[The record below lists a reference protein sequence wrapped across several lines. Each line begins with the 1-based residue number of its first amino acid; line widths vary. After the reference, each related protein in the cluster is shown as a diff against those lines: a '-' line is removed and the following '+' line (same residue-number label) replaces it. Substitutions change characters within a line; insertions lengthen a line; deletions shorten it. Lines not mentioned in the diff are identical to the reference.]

1 MPIQRKDIPIP
12 SFEGEPLEFVVDFP
26 PGENAKNY
34 DYDWKVFSTGV
45 PYPQATL
52 DKSTP
57 GRARWDTSGTPA
69 PRSYEITVDL
79 TAKPGTPTPSPS
91 VVDWTV
97 NLQPRAFSTST
108 PTQVMLRRTASAVTP
123 DVALWVILRNSTK
136 QMSFDSYERFLRLV
150 FCDDKSGYAGHAPTA
165 VTTFRKILGKRYLP
179 YNDADAYR
187 LLKAATEAFVM
198 VNCGVKC
205 APAGE
210 TYPTYDTDTGALAS
224 QYYPPQNGCSDQD
237 PYEPA
242 FTPADRTYIA
252 DRLGVSGTY
261 VDQLWNTYTST
272 VNGGPDPRIPY
283 LALIRNKLRDVFP
296 DGIDV
301 DGSAECLSVVR
312 NKLNYPCLMELIW
325 SYWHEEGMLVQTMNA
340 ITRRFQNIRGPETRD
355 PLAGLEIDP
364 LRSANNLLWGYLQ
377 DEQHRLGIERRVY
390 EYDHHYGF
398 MLHGKAVPPMR
409 AADSRSRFLEAFH
422 NLLYLCS
429 VFFREDDDTTVISD
443 GFPVLNALKDVH
455 LLLSE
460 GAHNQF
466 GDLPTTARIEM
477 LMQQWIL
484 ARPEFRE
491 FLPTRVM
498 VAYPERWMDRVDAMK
513 NIQNWTDVSI
523 IHFHNLAEFGE
534 QLLLSI
540 RYGAWTTIYEPG
552 NAVNWLRFWRSE
564 IQGYIHA
571 YRAATGV
578 DLTIEVADERQ
589 ARARYVAP
597 AVHLRNRLAA
607 QLRSRAAGG
616 QLAGAGLEGSL
627 DSGPSAATAV
637 PAAPPARRW
646 LPPGRRSPP

>member
-1 MPIQRKDIPIP
+1 M
-12 SFEGEPLEFVVDFP
+12 
-26 PGENAKNY
+26 
-34 DYDWKVFSTGV
+34 
-45 PYPQATL
+45 
-52 DKSTP
+52 
-57 GRARWDTSGTPA
+57 SGA
-69 PRSYEITVDL
+69 
-79 TAKPGTPTPSPS
+79 
-91 VVDWTV
+91 
-97 NLQPRAFSTST
+97 
-108 PTQVMLRRTASAVTP
+108 
-123 DVALWVILRNSTK
+123 
-136 QMSFDSYERFLRLV
+136 
-150 FCDDKSGYAGHAPTA
+150 
-165 VTTFRKILGKRYLP
+165 
-179 YNDADAYR
+179 
-187 LLKAATEAFVM
+187 
-198 VNCGVKC
+198 
-205 APAGE
+205 
-210 TYPTYDTDTGALAS
+210 
-224 QYYPPQNGCSDQD
+224 
-237 PYEPA
+237 
-242 FTPADRTYIA
+242 
-252 DRLGVSGTY
+252 Y
-261 VDQLWNTYTST
+261 VDQLWNTYITT

-301 DGSAECLSVVR
+301 DGTAECLSVVR

-325 SYWHEEGMLVQTMNA
+325 SYWHEEGMLVQSMNA

-513 NIQNWTDVSI
+513 NIQSWTDVSI
-523 IHFHNLAEFGE
+523 IHFHNLARVRRAAPALDSLRGMDHHLRARQRGE
-534 QLLLSI
+534 LARGSGARRSRDTSTPTARRPASTSRSRSPMSARRGRVTSPR
-540 RYGAWTTIYEPG
+540 RYTCATVSPPSFAVARQGDSSRARGWKAAWTVVRPPPR
-552 NAVNWLRFWRSE
+552 ACRRLRR
-564 IQGYIHA
+564 
-571 YRAATGV
+571 
-578 DLTIEVADERQ
+578 
-589 ARARYVAP
+589 P
-597 AVHLRNRLAA
+597 
-607 QLRSRAAGG
+607 AGG
-616 QLAGAGLEGSL
+616 SRRAGDPRR
-627 DSGPSAATAV
+627 DSA
-637 PAAPPARRW
+637 
-646 LPPGRRSPP
+646 GRRSTSPRPSTSG